1 MDMIIIYIV
10 MVFLSIIS
18 FFQGL
23 FVNKFSNN
31 GIIFGVRV
39 PEEFKNDEDIK
50 KLEKEYKK
58 IYILSILPTIFI
70 INFLLY
76 LYFKVYIFISLIL
89 FLIVLTNLPLLIF
102 WKRMLDLK
110 KEKKWDKLGKN
121 IVVVDTSIRKPKN
134 KKELRGI
141 KNRDFLFLIILP
153 IITLVITFLS
163 YDIIPEVF
171 PTHYNGEGIPDSFVV
186 KSSFSGFI
194 YLILLPIIQ
203 VLMILLFMV
212 INKFAINGKTDI
224 NSGSISEIREQRKI
238 FKKYNSI
245 FLFIIALKIIV
256 LFSFIQLCTI
266 YAWNINIIS
275 GVLLSIIFVT
285 LIIFSIVSYKIGQ
298 GGKNIKVSN
307 NEKEIYRDDDK
318 YWILG
323 NFYYNKNDPSIFIE
337 KRIGIGWDVNL
348 GNPIGMAIMVAPL
361 LIIFILIIVMAIL
374 GI

>member
-153 IITLVITFLS
+153 IITLGDITTFCPMLQ
-163 YDIIPEVF
+163 
-171 PTHYNGEGIPDSFVV
+171 
-186 KSSFSGFI
+186 FSPILEFFI
-194 YLILLPIIQ
+194 TWEKCQILVPLPISH
-203 VLMILLFMV
+203 
-212 INKFAINGKTDI
+212 
-224 NSGSISEIREQRKI
+224 NSSIYEDS
-238 FKKYNSI
+238 
-245 FLFIIALKIIV
+245 
-256 LFSFIQLCTI
+256 CT
-266 YAWNINIIS
+266 
-275 GVLLSIIFVT
+275 
-285 LIIFSIVSYKIGQ
+285 K
-298 GGKNIKVSN
+298 
-307 NEKEIYRDDDK
+307 
-318 YWILG
+318 
-323 NFYYNKNDPSIFIE
+323 
-337 KRIGIGWDVNL
+337 
-348 GNPIGMAIMVAPL
+348 
-361 LIIFILIIVMAIL
+361 
-374 GI
+374 